1 MRTPSFRISFGKIRE
16 LREKHGINL
25 LAPISKEVIADPD
38 FYHTIIACVLG
49 EEDAAKY
56 EEVHTFDQIVRDIFQ
71 PTKALPGEPE
81 YDETGGAAT
90 EAEAPKSG
98 D

>member
-16 LREKHGINL
+16 LREKHGVNL
-25 LAPISKEVIADPD
+25 LAPINKELIADTE
-38 FYHTIIACVLG
+38 FYHSILSCVLG
-49 EEDAAKY
+49 EEEATKY
-56 EEVHTFDQIVRDIFQ
+56 EETHTFDQIVRDIFQ

-81 YDETGGAAT
+81 YEETGGAAT